1 MNEILEDLRESILS
15 GDRARLQEQ
24 INGAIEAG
32 LDPVVILNDG
42 MVAAMKEVGRLFEC
56 GEYFVPEMMRAARAM
71 KDGLAILKPS
81 LQRAALESSGK
92 VIAGTVQGDMHDIG
106 KNLVCMMLEGAG
118 FEIQDLG
125 IDVSPAQFI
134 DAVRASG
141 ADILAMSA
149 LLSTTVLNMKVTIE
163 ALERA
168 GLRDKVK
175 VIVGGASVTESSAR
189 QVGADGYAPD
199 ASQAV
204 ALVQSL
210 IAQ

>member
-1 MNEILEDLRESILS
+1 MNKIVEDLRESILI
-15 GDRARLQEQ
+15 GDRVRLQEQ

-32 LDPVVILNDG
+32 VDPLVILNDG

-71 KDGLAILKPS
+71 KDGLAVLKPS
-81 LQRAALESSGK
+81 LQQTALESTGK

-125 IDVSPAQFI
+125 IDVSPAEFI

-141 ADILAMSA
+141 ADIVAMSA
-149 LLSTTVLNMKVTIE
+149 LLSTTVLNMKVTIG
-163 ALERA
+163 ALEQA

-175 VIVGGASVTESSAR
+175 IIVGGASVTESSAR

-210 IAQ
+210 IAR